1 MPISPS
7 APDDPASGGCPAG
20 GSASGDGAS
29 GDGAS
34 GDRASGGPAA
44 GDSASGGSTSGG
56 SASGGSVRLVLL
68 CGLPGSGKTTLARRL
83 AEELPAARLCPDEWL
98 TELGIDLFDEEA
110 RDLLER
116 QLWRHALELLA
127 LGTSVILEY
136 GFWSRAERDEKRLGA
151 RALGVP
157 VELRY
162 LDVPMEELCRRVEE
176 RSAAGVRGTVAISEA
191 MMAGY
196 AALFQA
202 PDADELSLFDTCDRN
217 GGR

>member
-7 APDDPASGGCPAG
+7 AQDDPASGDTGSG
-20 GSASGDGAS
+20 G
-29 GDGAS
+29 
-34 GDRASGGPAA
+34 RASGGR
-44 GDSASGGSTSGG
+44 ASGGRASGGRASAGPASEG

-83 AEELPAARLCPDEWL
+83 AEELPAVRLCPDEWL

-116 QLWRHALELLA
+116 QLWRHARELLA

-136 GFWSRAERDEKRLGA
+136 GFWGRAERDEKRLGA

-162 LDVPMEELCRRVEE
+162 LDVPMGELCRRVEE
-176 RSAAGVRGTVAISEA
+176 RSSAGGRGTVAITEA

>member
-7 APDDPASGGCPAG
+7 TQADPASGGRAAG
-20 GSASGDGAS
+20 GSASGD
-29 GDGAS
+29 
-34 GDRASGGPAA
+34 
-44 GDSASGGSTSGG
+44 
-56 SASGGSVRLVLL
+56 SVRLVLL
-68 CGLPGSGKTTLARRL
+68 CGLPGSGKTTLARQL
-83 AEELPAARLCPDEWL
+83 AEELPAVRLCPDEWL
-98 TELGIDLFDEEA
+98 TELAIDLFDEEA

-136 GFWSRAERDEKRLGA
+136 GFWGRAERDEKRRGA

-162 LDVPMEELCRRVEE
+162 LDVPMEELCRRVEA
-176 RSAAGVRGTVAISEA
+176 RSAAGGRGTVALTEA

>member
-7 APDDPASGGCPAG
+7 AQDDPASGGCTAGGSAAGGCASGDRAAG
-20 GSASGDGAS
+20 GSASGG
-29 GDGAS
+29 
-34 GDRASGGPAA
+34 
-44 GDSASGGSTSGG
+44 SASGGSASGG

-83 AEELPAARLCPDEWL
+83 AEELPAVRLCPDEWL

-136 GFWSRAERDEKRLGA
+136 GFWGRAERDEKRLGA

-176 RSAAGVRGTVAISEA
+176 RSAAGVRGTVAITEA

-196 AALFQA
+196 AALFHA